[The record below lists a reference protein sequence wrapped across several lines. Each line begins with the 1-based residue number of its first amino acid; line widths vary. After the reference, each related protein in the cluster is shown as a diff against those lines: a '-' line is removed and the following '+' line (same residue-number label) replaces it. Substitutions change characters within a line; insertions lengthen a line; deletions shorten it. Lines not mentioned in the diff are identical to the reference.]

1 MNAVEYTRKLRRI
14 GVISMI
20 SVGVTAAC
28 LVSFG
33 KIPDEG
39 YLPFI
44 AVLIGFV
51 PMALFME
58 RNKPICEKCQGAM
71 KFRAGFPTVV
81 YCCKECGDLVDNRLR
96 LYQTGTC
103 ATWSAPSK

>member
-1 MNAVEYTRKLRRI
+1 MNAVDYTRKLRRI
-14 GVISMI
+14 GVISMLVVCVI
-20 SVGVTAAC
+20 AAC

-33 KIPDEG
+33 EIPDEK
-39 YLPFI
+39 YVPYI

-71 KFRAGFPTVV
+71 KFKAGFPTIV
-81 YCCKECGDLVDNRLR
+81 YRCKECGDLVD
-96 LYQTGTC
+96 TGIH
-103 ATWSAPSK
+103 PVF